1 MKLND
6 LEKAMLAGEHGEAA
20 RWALE
25 LQVRVGEFFDA
36 RDFVEVRMVQLSS
49 DIEVVGASG
58 LAFLRRMAALPPAE
72 RRLRAFATADA
83 RGFDSVAY
91 SRLLPGRDLSGE
103 MDHVVEAL
111 VALGAVPTHAT
122 ANYHSVLP
130 LGYGQHGAF
139 SGTPQVIYANSVQGA
154 RCNFEAGPAGIAAM
168 FTGRVP
174 RYGFHLDRARAGTR
188 LFRLEFAPESATDW
202 GAVGAIIGRRTGSY
216 SAVPVID
223 GVGERPDALALSH
236 LGVALA
242 SYGSTGLFHLVGV
255 TPEAPTVEAAFG
267 GRPVPEAEAVTR
279 AALDAFYAAWPGR
292 NAKLDAVVLG
302 APQLSYREL
311 CELADLLQGRHIHAD
326 TLLLAYTAEDVKEMC
341 ARQGIVQAIEAAG
354 GMVVHGL
361 CFFQIFARE
370 VREANGWNC
379 LMSQSVKM
387 ANLTAGFGYH
397 TVPATLE
404 RCVESAIAGR
414 VS

>member
-20 RWALE
+20 RWGLE
-25 LQVRVGEFFDA
+25 FQVRVGEFFDA
-36 RDFVEVRMVQLSS
+36 PDFVEVRMVQLSS
-49 DIEVVGASG
+49 DIEVVGESG
-58 LAFLRRMAALPPAE
+58 LAFLRRLASLPVTE

-83 RGFDSVAY
+83 RGFDTAAY
-91 SRLLPGRDLSGE
+91 SRLLPGRDLSQQ
-103 MDHVVEAL
+103 MDHVVDTL

-122 ANYHSVLP
+122 ANYHSVPP
-130 LGYGQHGAF
+130 LGYGEHGAF

-174 RYGFHLDRARAGTR
+174 RYGFHLDGARAGTR
-188 LFRLEFAPESATDW
+188 LFTLEFEPESATEW

-216 SAVPVID
+216 SVVPVIG
-223 GVGERPDALALSH
+223 GVRQRPDAHALSH

-242 SYGSTGLFHLVGV
+242 SYGSTGLFHIVGV
-255 TPEAPTVEAAFG
+255 TPEALTPEAAFQ
-267 GRPVPEAEAVTR
+267 GRAPAGEPVTCAE
-279 AALDAFYAAWPGR
+279 LSAFYEAWPGR
-292 NAKLDAVVLG
+292 GEKLDAVVLG
-302 APQLSYREL
+302 APQLTYGEL
-311 CELADLLQGRHIHAD
+311 CELSELLQGRRIHSD
-326 TLLLAYTAEDVKEMC
+326 TTLLAYTAEDVKDMC
-341 ARQGIVQAIEAAG
+341 SRQGIVQTIEAAG
-354 GMVVHGL
+354 GTVMHGL

-370 VREANGWNC
+370 VREVNGWER

-387 ANLTAGFGYH
+387 ANLTAGFGYQ

-404 RCVESAIAGR
+404 RCVESAIVGR